1 MFFAQISCCSCKS
14 PYQTFC
20 QEEYCTTAH
29 IDRHHAFAFLIYCAF
44 VLYFFCNYI
53 RDVITVLMILLS
65 MLSDEGDRR
74 KLFELY
80 TQYQDAMLRVA
91 RRYFEIPCKK
101 QGAYLVTIVKNESL
115 TLLRKCR
122 KDLPLDE
129 SLMKCSLDDDSAT
142 IIDTIRSMPETYR
155 AVLEMRLVEE
165 RTTREIAAALGL
177 SEGAVNTRISR
188 GRALLAEKLRK
199 EGYTA

>member
-1 MFFAQISCCSCKS
+1 M
-14 PYQTFC
+14 
-20 QEEYCTTAH
+20 
-29 IDRHHAFAFLIYCAF
+29 IYCAF

-91 RRYFEIPCKK
+91 RRYFPADQALAEDAVQNAWLRVIDNFSRIFEIPCKK

-122 KDLPLDE
+122 KDLALDE

>member
-1 MFFAQISCCSCKS
+1 M
-14 PYQTFC
+14 
-20 QEEYCTTAH
+20 
-29 IDRHHAFAFLIYCAF
+29 
-44 VLYFFCNYI
+44 
-53 RDVITVLMILLS
+53 LMILLS

-91 RRYFEIPCKK
+91 RRYFPADQALAEDAVQNAWLRVIDNFSRIFEIPCKK

-155 AVLEMRLVEE
+155 AVLEMEE

>member
-1 MFFAQISCCSCKS
+1 M
-14 PYQTFC
+14 
-20 QEEYCTTAH
+20 
-29 IDRHHAFAFLIYCAF
+29 
-44 VLYFFCNYI
+44 
-53 RDVITVLMILLS
+53 LMILLS

-91 RRYFEIPCKK
+91 RRYFPADQALAEDAVQNAWLRVIDNFSRIFEIPCKK

-142 IIDTIRSMPETYR
+142 IIDTIR